1 MSEFRPHVLTAES
14 EQALKPGDTFRE
26 CAKDCPE
33 MVVVPAGSFM
43 MGSPPEEKGRNDD
56 EGPQHEVTIARP
68 LAVSQFEI
76 TFNDWDA
83 CAAYGDCP
91 PAHYNGLGRGKKPV
105 INVSWED
112 VQRYVAWLSKMT
124 GKTYRLLSEAEWEY
138 AARAGTET
146 AYFWGNEIGEN
157 NANCLKRT

>member
-56 EGPQHEVTIARP
+56 ELGGHARLSIALGDHGRP
-68 LAVSQFEI
+68 
-76 TFNDWDA
+76 
-83 CAAYGDCP
+83 
-91 PAHYNGLGRGKKPV
+91 
-105 INVSWED
+105 
-112 VQRYVAWLSKMT
+112 
-124 GKTYRLLSEAEWEY
+124 
-138 AARAGTET
+138 RAGWT
-146 AYFWGNEIGEN
+146 AAFVLLWIQMVPDDAIVHSPGGQLSGPYPD
-157 NANCLKRT
+157 LKVARL